1 MNTRPEGRPTAR
13 HSRRR
18 VRASN
23 QSIDQCLFS
32 TLRSLIS
39 PPLSLGK
46 RDTSSSST
54 NHDIEERTLPRD
66 ATLRAVKEG
75 SSSRES
81 ETDVFFLSSFFP
93 RRKNEETNSES
104 KEKKPRRFN
113 GSRKQRPCS
122 CSCSSSS
129 LCSSFLSERRSP
141 IHEWTRQR
149 CRRRH
154 RSRSGSASAPATASA
169 TADGLAESPP
179 TSTTPTSSP
188 PASLPLRPPHLL
200 GPRQRRGRRRARV
213 RALVRDLADARQVLG
228 GGGPRAG
235 GRARVP
241 GAAVPVPRGAAV
253 RRRGRLGQPRGPLRG
268 SGVAAVARGDS
279 AGKREGVEF

>member
-1 MNTRPEGRPTAR
+1 MCSVEFPPPLLSRDGSLFLLFVPLVSLVLFAPSICVSLSLCLASLSSSTVRRRRGASIRMNTRPEGRPTAR

-54 NHDIEERTLPRD
+54 HHDIEERTLPRD

-81 ETDVFFLSSFFP
+81 ETDVYFLSSFFP

-104 KEKKPRRFN
+104 KEKKAWAVQWLSKAAALLLLLQQQQPLLLLPLGETKPHPRVDVAAMSASPPKQKRKRERSGDGVGDGRRPRR
-113 GSRKQRPCS
+113 
-122 CSCSSSS
+122 
-129 LCSSFLSERRSP
+129 
-141 IHEWTRQR
+141 I
-149 CRRRH
+149 
-154 RSRSGSASAPATASA
+154 
-169 TADGLAESPP
+169 PP
-179 TSTTPTSSP
+179 D
-188 PASLPLRPPHLL
+188 LHHPHLL
-200 GPRQRRGRRRARV
+200 APGLPPSSPATPPGSAPTPGPS
-213 RALVRDLADARQVLG
+213 
-228 GGGPRAG
+228 PRSSP
-235 GRARVP
+235 RSRPRP
-241 GAAVPVPRGAAV
+241 G
-253 RRRGRLGQPRGPLRG
+253 
-268 SGVAAVARGDS
+268 
-279 AGKREGVEF
+279 

>member
-13 HSRRR
+13 PSRRR

-54 NHDIEERTLPRD
+54 HHDIEERTLPRD

-104 KEKKPRRFN
+104 KEKKAWAVQWPSKAAALLLLLQQQQPLLLLPLGETKPHPRVDVAAMSASPPKQKRKRERSGDGVGDGRRPRR
-113 GSRKQRPCS
+113 
-122 CSCSSSS
+122 
-129 LCSSFLSERRSP
+129 
-141 IHEWTRQR
+141 I
-149 CRRRH
+149 
-154 RSRSGSASAPATASA
+154 
-169 TADGLAESPP
+169 PP

-253 RRRGRLGQPRGPLRG
+253 RRRGRLGQPRGPLQG